1 MKKKQRIAR
10 PEDRASRLE
19 NIRKGKMAQS
29 PHAYVRGN
37 TVRYYEWLEGAES
50 GALPEGPAIWICGD
64 CHVGNLGPVGN
75 ARGKIEIQ
83 IRDLDQTVI
92 GNPAHDLIR
101 LSLSLASAARG
112 SDLPGLTTVKMVE
125 RIMRDY
131 QGAFAHDFDEN
142 RDIEQPESIR
152 RVAKKAATA
161 SWKSLAAEDLEG
173 TNPTLPIGKCFWPLS
188 QEERCDIER
197 LVADKAVHRL
207 ATRLRSR
214 DDNEEVKLVDAAY
227 WVKGCSSLGRSRYA
241 VLLHVDGSE
250 EDYCL
255 LDLKEAVKAAAPHAK
270 HAKMPSD
277 QGERV
282 VEGARH
288 LSPSLGDRMLAGKLN
303 GNSVFARELMPQ
315 DRKIEVEQL
324 TSDEAIEVAGFLA
337 AIVGKA
343 HGRQMDAGARNEWQR
358 ELRRSRSKSL
368 NAPSWLW
375 TSLVELLADHDR
387 AYLDH
392 CRVFALESA
401 SCP

>member
-1 MKKKQRIAR
+1 MKKQPRIPR
-10 PEDRASRLE
+10 PGERALRLKT
-19 NIRKGKMAQS
+19 IRNGKMAQS

-50 GALPEGPAIWICGD
+50 GALPDGPAIWICGD

-125 RIMRDY
+125 RIMHDY
-131 QGAFAHDFDEN
+131 QGVFAHDLD
-142 RDIEQPESIR
+142 RDIGQPESVR

-173 TNPTLPIGKCFWPLS
+173 TTPTLPIGKCFWPLS
-188 QEERCDIER
+188 REERCDIER
-197 LVADKAVHRL
+197 LVAEEAMHRL

-214 DDNEEVKLVDAAY
+214 DHKEEVKLVDAAY

-255 LDLKEAVKAAAPHAK
+255 LDLKEAVKAAVPHAK
-270 HAKMPSD
+270 HLKMPSD

-288 LSPSLGDRMLAGKLN
+288 LSPNLGDRMLAGKLN
-303 GNSVFARELMPQ
+303 GKSVFARELMPQ

-343 HGRQMDAGARNEWQR
+343 HGRQMDAGTRKEWQR

-375 TSLVELLADHDR
+375 TSLVELLADHER

-392 CRVFALESA
+392 CREFVLESA
-401 SCP
+401 

>member
-1 MKKKQRIAR
+1 VKNKQSVAR
-10 PEDRASRLE
+10 PGGRGPLLE
-19 NIRKGKMAQS
+19 RIRNGKMARS
-29 PHAYVRGN
+29 PGAYVRGN
-37 TVRYYEWLEGAES
+37 TVRYYEWLERVES

-125 RIMRDY
+125 RIMHDY
-131 QGAFAHDFDEN
+131 QGAFAQDFDEN
-142 RDIEQPESIR
+142 RDIEQPESVR
-152 RVAKKAATA
+152 RVARNAATA
-161 SWKSLAAEDLEG
+161 SWKSLAAEDLQG
-173 TNPTLPIGKCFWPLS
+173 KDPILPIGKCFWPLS
-188 QEERCDIER
+188 QQERRDIER
-197 LVADKAVHRL
+197 LVTDKAMHRL

-241 VLLHVDGSE
+241 VLLQVDGNE
-250 EDYCL
+250 GGYCL
-255 LDLKEAVKAAAPHAK
+255 VDLKEAVKAAAPHAK
-270 HAKMPSD
+270 RAKMPSD

-288 LSPSLGDRMLAGKLN
+288 LSPNLGDRMLAGKLN

-343 HGRQMDAGARNEWQR
+343 HGRQMDAGTRKEWQR

-375 TSLVELLADHDR
+375 TSLVELLADHER

-392 CRVFALESA
+392 CREFVLESA
-401 SCP
+401 